1 MIDNKTRIED
11 ILKSIARIIEIT
23 DCSYEAFINSIE
35 KQEMV
40 SYHFIIIGEAS
51 SRITKDFKDKY
62 PQIPWATIIAMR
74 NIIVHEYMRTDYKI
88 IWKTAKKDL
97 LLLKQQLEII

>member
-40 SYHFIIIGEAS
+40 SYH
-51 SRITKDFKDKY
+51 T
-62 PQIPWATIIAMR
+62 
-74 NIIVHEYMRTDYKI
+74 
-88 IWKTAKKDL
+88 L
-97 LLLKQQLEII
+97 